1 MTGKRRLLTAV
12 ILLTMVP
19 VCPVFAQETEETE
32 AYSISGSVGAP
43 DVRMQGLPG
52 SVKSD
57 AQGRYIAQVLSGWTG
72 IVRPEKEGYTFAPL
86 MREYDNVNRDF
97 TDQDYTERP
106 LVGPPVP
113 RSDELAGFSQV
124 TIIPSAQVQ
133 PRQFATLSE
142 DVRIMLH
149 IIEDGLEPA
158 REGEAGLFMDFGDF
172 FGREQK
178 ESQAIYIQGYGALF
192 LLEANLR
199 LALGPPRS
207 QQSNQSPAD
216 EPGDPVW
223 RRAKEKLYPSIGMR
237 RSQQQ
242 APPRT
247 LDDVKADLI
256 QTLKHASNIRGIDP
270 NEWVIVMVASPLQP
284 QSASAYG
291 TGGYGGSGDG
301 SAYGTSGYGGSG
313 GYSGGGYGMGG
324 YGGASGQ
331 SSGGMMGA
339 YGGGA
344 SARTGRGG
352 MMGGGMGA
360 SGATAGRTGSGASG
374 GMMGGYGRAPGGGGS
389 GSGMMG
395 DTGMG
400 GGMGMGGFG
409 GSAGPT
415 QSSPVTITIRAKK
428 ADIDDFA
435 EGTIEYE
442 QFKTLVNTFAY

>member
-12 ILLTMVP
+12 IVLTMVP
-19 VCPVFAQETEETE
+19 VCPVFPQETEETE
-32 AYSISGSVGAP
+32 AYSISGAVGAP

-52 SVKSD
+52 NVKSD

-86 MREYDNVNRDF
+86 MRKYDNVNRDF
-97 TDQDYTERP
+97 MDQDYTERP

-113 RSDELAGFSQV
+113 RSDEPAGFSQV

-178 ESQAIYIQGYGALF
+178 EPQAIYIQGYGALF
-192 LLEANLR
+192 LLETNLR

-207 QQSNQSPAD
+207 QQSNESPGD
-216 EPGDPVW
+216 EPGGDPVW

-270 NEWVIVMVASPLQP
+270 NEWVIVMVASPLQL
-284 QSASAYG
+284 QSA
-291 TGGYGGSGDG
+291 GGYGMG
-301 SAYGTSGYGGSG
+301 GYGGSG
-313 GYSGGGYGMGG
+313 GYSGDGYGMGG

-331 SSGGMMGA
+331 SS
-339 YGGGA
+339 
-344 SARTGRGG
+344 GG

-428 ADIDDFA
+428 ADIDHFA

-442 QFKTLVNTFAY
+442 QFKTLVNSFAY